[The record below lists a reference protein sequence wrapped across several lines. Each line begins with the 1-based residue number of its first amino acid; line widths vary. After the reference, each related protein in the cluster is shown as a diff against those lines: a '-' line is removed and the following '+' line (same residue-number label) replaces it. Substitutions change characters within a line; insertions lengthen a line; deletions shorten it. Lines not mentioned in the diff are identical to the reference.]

1 MFNELSTDFNI
12 CIDTFY
18 ILNMTLFKQSIFA
31 VKWAEL
37 VNRPVKSVG
46 CSSNPEMALKL
57 FLKYFSPTN

>member
-18 ILNMTLFKQSIFA
+18 ILNMTLFKQSRFA

-37 VNRPVKSVG
+37 VNRPVKTFQKITKF
-46 CSSNPEMALKL
+46 PLKPDG
-57 FLKYFSPTN
+57 KIYI